1 MGKMISA
8 QRRGKGGLVYRSP
21 SHRHLSRMT
30 LPRDGEYTVHD
41 VTHAPGRNSPV
52 LVLRDGEGRKSYQIA
67 FNGASVGQSVRSGG
81 DNTNPG
87 YTTALGLAFNGASVG
102 QSVRSG
108 GDNTNPG
115 YTTALGLIP
124 DGARVHNI
132 ESIPG
137 DGGKFCRTAGS
148 SALVVSHGDF
158 VTLRLSSGKMKV
170 FNPKCRATIGIV
182 AGSGAR
188 DSPVLKAGRHVNYLR
203 SKAKRPYTVRGVAM
217 NAVNHPHGGGNH
229 QHVGR
234 PSTVGRGTPPGRKVG
249 RLSHK
254 RRVK

>member
-52 LVLRDGEGRKSYQIA
+52 LVLRDGEGRKSYQI
-67 FNGASVGQSVRSGG
+67 
-81 DNTNPG
+81 
-87 YTTALGLAFNGASVG
+87 AFNGASVG

-188 DSPVLKAGRHVNYLR
+188 DSPVLKAGRHVHYLR

>member
-52 LVLRDGEGRKSYQIA
+52 LVLRDGEGRKSYQI
-67 FNGASVGQSVRSGG
+67 
-81 DNTNPG
+81 
-87 YTTALGLAFNGASVG
+87 AFNGASVG

-249 RLSHK
+249 RLSPK